1 MTLVK
6 QITLKIANANSC
18 GIFEVIIGNNNPTI
32 QNLTDVLNFSSVTI
46 PYICLFCIFLT
57 KLETFCPFPLFIM
70 DKSSIHSFY
79 FVTLPF

>member
-32 QNLTDVLNFSSVTI
+32 QNLTDVLNFSSVTMPHT
-46 PYICLFCIFLT
+46 PYLLIL
-57 KLETFCPFPLFIM
+57 
-70 DKSSIHSFY
+70 Y
-79 FVTLPF
+79 FFNKARDILPISAIRNG